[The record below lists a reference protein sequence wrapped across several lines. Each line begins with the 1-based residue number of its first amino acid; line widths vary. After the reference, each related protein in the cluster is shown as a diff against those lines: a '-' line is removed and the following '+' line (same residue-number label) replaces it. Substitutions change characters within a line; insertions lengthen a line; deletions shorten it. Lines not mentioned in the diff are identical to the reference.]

1 MRFPG
6 FSPLRPLSTLRL
18 WSQTSDSSLLPPPG
32 SPLSAAT
39 MVLGDL
45 GTSIT
50 AAIRKLNNAPV
61 VDEAMLKSVLND
73 VTRALSQ
80 ADVEFKVVMQIN
92 KNIKKIVNLEEL
104 AAGHN
109 KGKIIQDA
117 IYQELCNMLDPGVE
131 PYKLKRGKSNVVMF
145 VGLQG
150 SGKTTTIAKYAHYYN
165 KKGWKTAM
173 VCADTFRAG
182 AFDQLKQN
190 ATKVRVPF
198 YGSYTESDPV
208 KIAEEGVRQFRK
220 EKYELIIVDTSG
232 RHRQEADLFAEM
244 EQVNAAVQPDSVVF
258 VMDATIGQ
266 AVRSQAEAFRSS
278 VKVGC
283 VIVTKLDGHA
293 KGGGALSAVAATE
306 SPIVFIGT
314 GEHFNDLEEFNAQS
328 FVSRMLGRG
337 DMMGL
342 ARRAQE
348 AGLLE
353 KQPEMMKRMAKGQFS
368 LRDLYDQFQNLL
380 KMGGGSIGNLMS
392 MIPGMS
398 GMMNNEQMDM
408 SSENLQKFLIVM
420 DSMTDGELDCL
431 VPLSDSR
438 VTRIARGSGQPEI
451 RVRTLIQ
458 TCKQFEKM
466 IGKLGKT
473 GLLKNDGAMQ
483 QQMARDPA
491 RAMRNLAGSMDP
503 RMLQQMGGMENMQKM
518 MKSMSGMGGPGGGGM
533 PGGMD
538 MAAMQKMMAQMGG
551 GGMPGMGGGGGRR
564 GGGRRG
570 RR

>member
-1 MRFPG
+1 
-6 FSPLRPLSTLRL
+6 
-18 WSQTSDSSLLPPPG
+18 
-32 SPLSAAT
+32 

-61 VDEAMLKSVLND
+61 VDEAMLKAVLND

-80 ADVEFKVVMQIN
+80 ADVDFSVVMQIN
-92 KNIKKIVNLEEL
+92 RNIKKIVNLEEL

-117 IYQELCNMLDPGVE
+117 IYQELVNMLEPGVE
-131 PYKLKRGKSNVVMF
+131 PYKLKRGQSNVVMF

-165 KKGWKTAM
+165 RKGWKTAM

-244 EQVNAAVQPDSVVF
+244 EQVNEAVQPDSVVF

-266 AVRSQAEAFRSS
+266 AVKSQATAFRQS
-278 VKVGC
+278 VDVGC

-306 SPIVFIGT
+306 SPI
-314 GEHFNDLEEFNAQS
+314 
-328 FVSRMLGRG
+328 
-337 DMMGL
+337 
-342 ARRAQE
+342 
-348 AGLLE
+348 
-353 KQPEMMKRMAKGQFS
+353 
-368 LRDLYDQFQNLL
+368 
-380 KMGGGSIGNLMS
+380 
-392 MIPGMS
+392 
-398 GMMNNEQMDM
+398 
-408 SSENLQKFLIVM
+408 
-420 DSMTDGELDCL
+420 
-431 VPLSDSR
+431 
-438 VTRIARGSGQPEI
+438 
-451 RVRTLIQ
+451 
-458 TCKQFEKM
+458 
-466 IGKLGKT
+466 GKYVL
-473 GLLKNDGAMQ
+473 
-483 QQMARDPA
+483 
-491 RAMRNLAGSMDP
+491 
-503 RMLQQMGGMENMQKM
+503 
-518 MKSMSGMGGPGGGGM
+518 
-533 PGGMD
+533 
-538 MAAMQKMMAQMGG
+538 
-551 GGMPGMGGGGGRR
+551 
-564 GGGRRG
+564 
-570 RR
+570 

>member
-1 MRFPG
+1 
-6 FSPLRPLSTLRL
+6 
-18 WSQTSDSSLLPPPG
+18 
-32 SPLSAAT
+32 